1 MLQRLSSHC
10 GSKLKDLP
18 GGYIGKILV
27 YKSGKVKMK
36 VGDTLFDVSS
46 GSNCK
51 FVQEVAAMDTREK
64 HCCAVGEMNKHA
76 VITPDIDYLLGSVD
90 KMEE

>member
-1 MLQRLSSHC
+1 MQ
-10 GSKLKDLP
+10 
-18 GGYIGKILV
+18 
-27 YKSGKVKMK
+27 
-36 VGDTLFDVSS
+36 VSS

-51 FVQEVAAMDTREK
+51 FVQEVAAMNTREK
-64 HCCAVGEMNKHA
+64 HCCVVGEINKLA